1 LGSASIVI
9 PVIRKQLHTVL
20 ISIIVGFTLFPETRN
35 TIERAMS
42 PPTLSPGS
50 TPILPQKIY
59 FVGFDGENPR
69 PPRQWSRI
77 QGRTFQN
84 VDSNLTSMKINSRK
98 INMQRLMGSELPTR
112 EGKTAFR
119 KFLGCFPVPKSGFGV
134 WVFCLPTPFGPLIW
148 GFTRLRGEGCCPP
161 NARSLHCVVAEAN
174 P

>member
-35 TIERAMS
+35 TIQRAMS

-50 TPILPQKIY
+50 TPILPQKMC

-98 INMQRLMGSELPTR
+98 INMQRLMGSEPR
-112 EGKTAFR
+112 EGQESAFR
-119 KFLGCFPVPKSGFGV
+119 KFFGCFPVPKSGFGV
-134 WVFCLPTPFGPLIW
+134 WMFSHPLPSGPFTWEL
-148 GFTRLRGEGCCPP
+148 T
-161 NARSLHCVVAEAN
+161 
-174 P
+174 